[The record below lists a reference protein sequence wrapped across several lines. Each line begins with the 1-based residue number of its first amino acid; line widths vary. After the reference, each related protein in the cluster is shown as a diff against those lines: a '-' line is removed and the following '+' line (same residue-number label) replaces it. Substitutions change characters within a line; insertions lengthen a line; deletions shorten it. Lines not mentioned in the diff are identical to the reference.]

1 MMGFL
6 KGLFPPPP
14 SERIDT
20 PRLYLRPPRLSDWAE
35 WADVRECSRGF
46 LTPWEPVWPRDA
58 LTRAAYR
65 DRVVYYAQE
74 WHRGSGYLFFLIRK
88 EDRRLMGGISIAEV
102 RRGIS
107 QTGTAGYWLGE
118 PYARQGYMTE
128 ALEAIVRFAFGTL
141 LLHRI
146 EAACMPNNAASRQ
159 LLNKCGFREE
169 GYAAKYLKINGE
181 WADHVLFAR
190 LADVH
195 QAWPAAPVES
205 NRMSTPILANARS
218 HFVSKS

>member
-1 MMGFL
+1 MFGFL
-6 KGLFPPPP
+6 KGLFPPAPD
-14 SERIDT
+14 ERIET
-20 PRLYLRPPRLSDWAE
+20 ARMILRPPRLSDWAE
-35 WADVRECSRGF
+35 WAKLREQSRTF
-46 LTPWEPVWPRDA
+46 LTPWEPTWPRDA

-74 WHRGSGYLFFLIRK
+74 WHRGSGYLFFLTRK

-118 PYARQGYMTE
+118 PYAQQGYMTE
-128 ALEAIVRFAFGTL
+128 ALEAMIRFGFATL
-141 LLHRI
+141 SLHRI
-146 EAACMPNNAASRQ
+146 EAACMPNNVPSRK
-159 LLNKCGFREE
+159 LLAKCGFSEE
-169 GYAAKYLKINGE
+169 GYASKYLRIDGE

-190 LADVH
+190 LADAN
-195 QAWPAAPVES
+195 QAWPAAPEAS
-205 NRMSTPILANARS
+205 SRMSTPILANARS

>member
-14 SERIDT
+14 TEKLET
-20 PRLYLRPPRLSDWAE
+20 ARLILRPPRLSDWAE
-35 WADVRECSRGF
+35 WANVREQSREF
-46 LTPWEPVWPRDA
+46 LAPWEPTWPKDA

-74 WHRGSGYLFFLIRK
+74 WHRGSGYLFFLFRR
-88 EDRRLMGGISIAEV
+88 EDRRLIGGISIAEV

-107 QTGTAGYWLGE
+107 QTGTAGYWMGE
-118 PYARQGYMTE
+118 PYAQQGYMTE
-128 ALEAIVRFAFGTL
+128 ALQATIGFAFGTL
-141 LLHRI
+141 ALHRL
-146 EAACMPNNAASRQ
+146 EAACMPANVPSRK
-159 LLNKCGFREE
+159 LLTKCGFREE
-169 GYAAKYLKINGE
+169 GYASKYLRINGE

-190 LADVH
+190 LADAN
-195 QAWPAAPVES
+195 QAWPAAPDAS
-205 NRMSTPILANARS
+205 NVMSTPILASARS